1 MINTPKVDYARFPE
15 RRKYMYLLVCNAGST
30 SLKFKLFNMPQETV
44 LAEAKVERIGRKN
57 NGIFTYKNP
66 QGAHVHK
73 EKVDIPTYTEGI
85 KLFLDCMLSS
95 EEPIG
100 VLDDVKKIE
109 RVGFKTVLAPGYG
122 IAVIDEAVEEK
133 MREFLDVAP
142 AHNGPYLEAIGHF
155 RNLLP
160 DAVLVGVF
168 ETAFHETIPE
178 ERFLYAGPYEWYE
191 TYGFRRM
198 GYHGA
203 SHSYVAE
210 TVTEL
215 FGETGKMISCH
226 LGGSCSLCA
235 VEDGKSV
242 DTTFGLSLQNGICH
256 ANRCGDIDAYVF
268 PFLRNR
274 GLSDDEILYGLEKN
288 GGLLGISG
296 VSNDMRELRE
306 ASAAGNRRA
315 DLAVGHFING
325 IVKYIG
331 AFYAELG
338 GLDTLV
344 FTAGIGENDDEL
356 RKEVCRQVSHLGIRL
371 ADIPQDLGDGRM
383 QLSAEDSPVRVLVIP
398 ANEELG
404 VARKTFQC
412 RLSESESDV
421 IYGN

>member
-1 MINTPKVDYARFPE
+1 MI
-15 RRKYMYLLVCNAGST
+15 LLVCNAGST
-30 SLKFKLFNMPQETV
+30 SLKFKLFDMPAETV
-44 LAEAKVERIGRKN
+44 LAEAKVERIGRKD
-57 NGIFTYKNP
+57 NGIFTYQNP
-66 QGAHVHK
+66 QGAHVHE

-85 KLFLDCMLSS
+85 KKFLACMLSP
-95 EEPIG
+95 EAPLG

-122 IAVIDEAVEEK
+122 VSVIDSAVEER

-142 AHNGPYLEAIGHF
+142 AHNGPYLEAVQHF
-155 RNLLP
+155 KELLP

-168 ETAFHETIPE
+168 ETAFHQTIPE
-178 ERFLYAGPYEWYE
+178 ERTLYAVPYEWYE
-191 TYGFRRM
+191 EYGFRRM

-210 TVTEL
+210 TVAEL
-215 FGETGKMISCH
+215 FGSTGKMISCH

-235 VEDGKSV
+235 IEDGKSV

-256 ANRCGDIDAYVF
+256 ANRCGDMDAYVF
-268 PFLRNR
+268 PFFRNR
-274 GLSDDEILYGLEKN
+274 GFSDEDILYGLEKN

-306 ASAAGNRRA
+306 AAAAGNNRA
-315 DLAVGHFING
+315 RLAIDHFING

-344 FTAGIGENDDEL
+344 FTAGIGENDAEL
-356 RKEVCRQVSHLGIRL
+356 RQEVCRQVAHLGIRL
-371 ADIPQDLGDGRM
+371 ADAPKKISDSCT

-404 VARKTFQC
+404 VARKTFSC
-412 RLSESESDV
+412 EVGKL
-421 IYGN
+421 